1 MLDVAVLKMV
11 PEAVANVV
19 LWFNDTVGKGGGVAS
34 GVFGMGDKYVGVDVT
49 GIVAGAG
56 GANRVVDGDGID
68 CTKVLISGG
77 ARSLTLESVDV
88 GIAVVLSVAGLSVT
102 VGAVTVIRT
111 VTG

>member
-19 LWFNDTVGKGGGVAS
+19 LWFNDAVGKGGGVAS
-34 GVFGMGDKYVGVDVT
+34 GMFGMGDEYIGVDVT
-49 GIVAGAG
+49 DIVAGAG

-111 VTG
+111 VTE